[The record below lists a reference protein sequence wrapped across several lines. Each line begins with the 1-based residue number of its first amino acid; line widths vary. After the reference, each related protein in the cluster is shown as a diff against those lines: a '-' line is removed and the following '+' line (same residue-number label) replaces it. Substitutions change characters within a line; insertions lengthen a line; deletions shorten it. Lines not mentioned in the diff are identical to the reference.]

1 MRTVLYIL
9 LSTLL
14 PAMLACKDKPAA
26 AKLVESANDTS
37 AHPSAATPHLNT
49 SHVSKGSLSFK
60 VNGQAYEADPSHAKC
75 WSTSNIPLIMCMAK
89 GKDLTVS
96 LEFGSNS
103 GKGVFRIESDKQGKV
118 GFTIADKFY
127 WVKLKGDYLSVTIT
141 DTKTVQYSTVM
152 MLSGTFE
159 GQLEDKDGN
168 KVQITDGQ
176 FTTESL

>member
-1 MRTVLYIL
+1 MRTVLYFI

-14 PAMLACKDKPAA
+14 PVMLSCKDKRAQAKGAESGADTTAHPAA
-26 AKLVESANDTS
+26 V
-37 AHPSAATPHLNT
+37 TPHLNT
-49 SHVSKGSLSFK
+49 AHVSKGLLSFK
-60 VNGQAYEADPSHAKC
+60 INGQTYEADPAHAKC
-75 WSTSNIPLIMCMAK
+75 WSTSNIPLVMCMAK

-96 LEFGSNS
+96 MELASNS
-103 GKGVFRIESDKQGKV
+103 GKGVFRIEGDKQGKV

-127 WVKLKGDYLSVTIT
+127 WVKLKGDYLSITIT
-141 DTKTVQYSTVM
+141 DTKAVQYSTVL

-159 GQLEDKDGN
+159 GQLQDKDGN

>member
-1 MRTVLYIL
+1 M
-9 LSTLL
+9 LS
-14 PAMLACKDKPAA
+14 CKDKPTT
-26 AKLVESANDTS
+26 AKLVENATDTS
-37 AHPSAATPHLNT
+37 THPSPGTPHLTT

-60 VNGQAYEADPSHAKC
+60 VNGQAFEADPAHAKC

-96 LEFGSNS
+96 LEIGSNS

-141 DTKTVQYSTVM
+141 DSKTVQYSSVV

-168 KVQITDGQ
+168 KVLITDGQ